1 MKKILLF
8 LVCGILSSSAHLHA
22 EEMVRFD
29 FQQYVGEGT
38 YDFYRV
44 EVDLKNKTGLF
55 CYFDQDSFVAAG
67 GNLEKITEG
76 TTWSQYISFPKVKT
90 ACAKFSLYNSSGWFM
105 TDSSKF
111 GEAEY
116 RYFFIGNINK
126 EKIDGKLYEFRE
138 HRSYKTTDYKLISAN
153 PSHK

>member
-8 LVCGILSSSAHLHA
+8 LVCAMLFSSGNLHA
-22 EEMVRFD
+22 QEMAMFD

-44 EVDLKNKTGLF
+44 EVDLKNKSGLF
-55 CYFDQDSFVAAG
+55 CYFNQDSFVAAG
-67 GNLEKITEG
+67 GKLDKIAEDTI
-76 TTWSQYISFPKVKT
+76 WSRYVNFPKVKT
-90 ACAKFSLYNSSGWFM
+90 TCAKFSLYNSSGWFM
-105 TDSSKF
+105 TDSFKF

-126 EKIDGKLYEFRE
+126 EKIDGKLYEFRD
-138 HRSYKTTDYKLISAN
+138 HRSYKTTDYKLLSVNA
-153 PSHK
+153 SHK